1 MGLFDLFSEIIP
13 ELKDLGNEIQ
23 GIKDEFISSV
33 VDPSGE
39 LRDVVNGIASDFT
52 GQGGA
57 IPPVDTSAVT
67 DAVSSATSIPITEI
81 NK

>member
-52 GQGGA
+52 GQGGVT
-57 IPPVDTSAVT
+57 PPVDPSAVT
-67 DAVSSATSIPITEI
+67 DAVSSVTSIPISEI